1 MKNKPSD
8 GFTIDHVDRETQS
21 DLTIQ
26 RMGIF
31 TEAAFTDQ
39 PIDTFGG
46 STFSSGVTSSSSS
59 SSTEYG
65 FTSGQMPTLPQNGRI
80 HLRNG
85 LTQNIYA
92 LNQVS
97 ELIKYSFFKIPFFVA
112 WYAKTSN
119 KSHT

>member
-1 MKNKPSD
+1 MKNKPTD

-21 DLTIQ
+21 DFTIQ

-31 TEAAFTDQ
+31 AEAAFTDQ
-39 PIDTFGG
+39 PLISSDQSLGGNTFV
-46 STFSSGVTSSSSS
+46 SDVTSS

-65 FTSGQMPTLPQNGRI
+65 FTSGQMPPLPQNGRI

-92 LNQVS
+92 LSQVS
-97 ELIKYSFFKIPFFVA
+97 ELIK
-112 WYAKTSN
+112 
-119 KSHT
+119 

>member
-1 MKNKPSD
+1 
-8 GFTIDHVDRETQS
+8 
-21 DLTIQ
+21 
-26 RMGIF
+26 MGIF

-46 STFSSGVTSSSSS
+46 STFSSGVTSS

-97 ELIKYSFFKIPFFVA
+97 ELIKYSFFKIP
-112 WYAKTSN
+112 N
-119 KSHT
+119 L